1 MPSAAITVG
10 ISVLRADLEEQ
21 AEDVGRVDCNVECSV
36 GFVFVPSHLPNVAG
50 IELLVVARTILFRR
64 SGSWQCTRELW
75 SYHLGTR
82 HISNS
87 SSVRQRSVNPSS
99 IAGEY
104 FLYLTSKRLACGLIH
119 CRNAWFASTKL

>member
-1 MPSAAITVG
+1 MVLVSYKLANYVSILQTKFSYREGHEARRVGLETMPLDQHIKG
-10 ISVLRADLEEQ
+10 GHGE
-21 AEDVGRVDCNVECSV
+21 
-36 GFVFVPSHLPNVAG
+36 
-50 IELLVVARTILFRR
+50 RR
-64 SGSWQCTRELW
+64 QCTRELW

>member
-1 MPSAAITVG
+1 MGKQPSKYA
-10 ISVLRADLEEQ
+10 RKCQ
-21 AEDVGRVDCNVECSV
+21 
-36 GFVFVPSHLPNVAG
+36 GFPRPH
-50 IELLVVARTILFRR
+50 IRLLTHNMARPPKNMLATDFHVSPKKR
-64 SGSWQCTRELW
+64 QCTRELW